1 MTAERQLILD
11 FDHRPAMGDDDFL
24 VTPCN
29 SEAVAWVDRWP
40 DWSQPALVVY
50 GPTGCGKTHL
60 AEVFRAKSRAK
71 VVGPEILS
79 GDRLPEIGAG
89 EGWLIDGAEA
99 LISSQ
104 TEEPLLH
111 LYNAIKEASG
121 TLLLT
126 GLNPPSRWTV
136 KLPDLRSRLN
146 AAGSVGIG
154 APDDGLIGAVL
165 VKMFADRQVA
175 VDADVIGFAT
185 LRMERTFAAARD
197 LVTRADALALAERRR
212 ITVPLVRQ
220 ILTEQ

>member
-1 MTAERQLILD
+1 M
-11 FDHRPAMGDDDFL
+11 
-24 VTPCN
+24 
-29 SEAVAWVDRWP
+29 
-40 DWSQPALVVY
+40 
-50 GPTGCGKTHL
+50 
-60 AEVFRAKSRAK
+60 
-71 VVGPEILS
+71 
-79 GDRLPEIGAG
+79 
-89 EGWLIDGAEA
+89 
-99 LISSQ
+99 
-104 TEEPLLH
+104 
-111 LYNAIKEASG
+111 
-121 TLLLT
+121 LLT